1 MYLVHVFFSE
11 RNIKA
16 MNNYYIL
23 GWEVSG
29 GFLMITAFLLL
40 IGLGANA
47 RLFMKCNVSGWLAFV
62 PGYNVVMAMRIIG
75 RPSSHAL
82 YFLIPIFNVYFF
94 LRTTMELA
102 QSFGKKSNLD
112 FTLAVFFNVFYVL
125 NLSLS
130 YQEEY
135 EGPVYGQIK
144 DSDVQRSGLHAA

>member
-1 MYLVHVFFSE
+1 MVHVFFTY
-11 RNIKA
+11 RNIQA
-16 MNNYYIL
+16 MNNFYIL

-47 RLFMKCNVSGWLAFV
+47 RLFMKCNISGWSAFV
-62 PGYNVVMAMRIIG
+62 PGYNVVMTMKIVG
-75 RPSSHAL
+75 RPSTHAL
-82 YFLIPIFNVYFF
+82 YFLIPIFNIYFF
-94 LRTTMELA
+94 FRTSIEIA

-112 FTLAVFFNVFYVL
+112 FALAAFFNVFYVL

-135 EGPVYGQIK
+135 KGPVYGQIK
-144 DSDVQRSGLHAA
+144 ESGPQRSGLHAV